1 MGALALLLASDVS
14 RNMIHTRLEKTSY
27 KAKLFTVTDLC
38 AK

>member
-1 MGALALLLASDVS
+1 MGALALPLASGVP

-27 KAKLFTVTDLC
+27 KAKLFIVTDHG

>member
-1 MGALALLLASDVS
+1 MGALAPPLASGVP

-27 KAKLFTVTDLC
+27 RAKLFTVTDHS